1 MADSTAGGRQVPGF
15 HGIAIEYMRSPK
27 FLQVDDGW
35 NRIVWLPESVKERV
49 LEFIPEEV
57 KDKIATEN
65 EAMSIGDLK
74 TFLKEK
80 NHPVAERWVELED
93 EDEFAMVTDDSGSDY
108 VAVPGELTAMVGGV
122 GGGLEI
128 IFKNAKIYAE
138 KVIIRKTGKG
148 DKKK

>member
-1 MADSTAGGRQVPGF
+1 
-15 HGIAIEYMRSPK
+15 I
-27 FLQVDDGW
+27 
-35 NRIVWLPESVKERV
+35 KERV

-57 KDKIATEN
+57 RDKISTEN
-65 EAMSIGDLK
+65 DAMSIGDLK

-80 NHPVAERWVELED
+80 NHPVAERWVDLED
-93 EDEFAMVTDDSGSDY
+93 EDEVTMVADEAGSDY
-108 VAVPGELTAMVGGV
+108 VSVPGEMTAMVGGI

-128 IFKNAKIYAE
+128 VFKNAKIYAE

>member
-15 HGIAIEYMRSPK
+15 HGISIEYMRSPK

-35 NRIVWLPESVKERV
+35 NRVVWLPESVKERV
-49 LEFIPEEV
+49 YDFIPEDLR
-57 KDKIATEN
+57 DKIPTETD
-65 EAMSIGDLK
+65 AMTIGDLK
-74 TFLKEK
+74 AYLKQ
-80 NHPVAERWVELED
+80 NTHPVAERWVELED
-93 EDEFAMVTDDSGSDY
+93 DVAMATDDSGSDY
-108 VAVPGELTAMVGGV
+108 VSVPGELTAMVGGV

-138 KVIIRKTGKG
+138 KVTIRRTGKG